1 MHLRSLICVNRYFK
15 LFLVG
20 IISAFGIYLAFQGD
34 DFGALVIQIQ
44 QINYTGVFIASLLLI
59 ISCIVRAY
67 RWQVL
72 LSPVEVIPLHPL
84 FGATLVGYFGNGVLA
99 FRMGEL
105 LRAYVVARGRKITVM
120 QAFGTVI
127 LERILDLVL
136 VVCIFA
142 MTLPWFPFE
151 DDYSKFGAFVFTG
164 ITCLLIVLII
174 FTAHFNWL
182 GKIEHLA
189 ILNSHY
195 GQKLFSALNRI
206 FEGLTIIK
214 KTNHVGL
221 IILSSL
227 VLWGFYF
234 FITMIVLNAC
244 GLSLGFVGT
253 GILLVLGSIVIGI
266 PALPGS
272 AGTYDAG
279 IKYSLMMVFNI
290 VSDKAL
296 TYAIVSHAISYFPL
310 VLIGA
315 VYFMLGNISLKEV
328 KTMQ

>member
-1 MHLRSLICVNRYFK
+1 MHLRSSICVNRYFR
-15 LFLVG
+15 LLLVVT
-20 IISAFGIYLAFQGD
+20 ISAFGIYLAFKGD
-34 DFGALVIQIQ
+34 NFGELVIQIQ
-44 QINYTGVFIASLLLI
+44 QVNYTGVFIASLLLI

-72 LSPVEVIPLHPL
+72 LNPVEAIPLHSL

-105 LRAYVVARGRKITVM
+105 LRAYAVANGRQITVT

-142 MTLPWFPFE
+142 LTIPWFPFE
-151 DDYSKFGAFVFTG
+151 DDYSRFGAFVFTG
-164 ITCLLIVLII
+164 ITVLLIVLII
-174 FTAHFNWL
+174 FTVHFNWL

-195 GQKLFSALNRI
+195 GQKLFSGLNRI

-221 IILSSL
+221 VILSSL

-234 FITMIVLNAC
+234 CITIIVLNAC
-244 GLSLGFVGT
+244 GLSLGFIGT
-253 GILLVLGSIVIGI
+253 GILLVLGSIVISI

-290 VSDKAL
+290 ASSKAL

-310 VLIGA
+310 VLVGA
-315 VYFMLGNISLKEV
+315 VYFMLGNVSLREV
-328 KTMQ
+328 KTIQ

>member
-1 MHLRSLICVNRYFK
+1 MHLRSSICVNRYFK
-15 LFLVG
+15 LFLGG
-20 IISAFGIYLAFQGD
+20 IISAFGIYLAFKGN
-34 DFGALVIQIQ
+34 DFGELVIKIQ
-44 QINYTGVFIASLLLI
+44 QVNYTGVFIASLLLI

-72 LSPVEVIPLHPL
+72 LNPVEIIPLHPL

-99 FRMGEL
+99 FRLGEL
-105 LRAYVVARGRKITVM
+105 LRAYAVAKGRQITVM

-142 MTLPWFPFE
+142 LTIPWFPFE
-151 DDYSKFGAFVFTG
+151 DDYSRYGAFVFTG
-164 ITCLLIVLII
+164 ITILLIVLII
-174 FTAHFNWL
+174 FTAHFNL
-182 GKIEHLA
+182 LVKIEHLA
-189 ILNSHY
+189 IFNSLY
-195 GQKLFSALNRI
+195 GQKLFSAINRI
-206 FEGLTIIK
+206 FEGIIVIK
-214 KTNHVGL
+214 KTNHKGMV
-221 IILSSL
+221 ILSSL
-227 VLWGFYF
+227 VLWGIYYCS
-234 FITMIVLNAC
+234 TMIALDVC
-244 GLSLGFVGT
+244 GISLGFVGT

-272 AGTYDAG
+272 VGTYDAG

-290 VSDKAL
+290 ASGKAL

-315 VYFMLGNISLKEV
+315 VYFMLGNVRLKEV
-328 KTMQ
+328 MTIQ